1 MDEVVRRGYLRA
13 LGVTVWEPRFGLGP
27 GGEEANP
34 VDRTPAPD
42 AAANPVQASASSQ
55 TSGVGE
61 TFGGADIP
69 PASGRGARPPPGL
82 DDQGVAQE
90 PDDEGAMF
98 EAYQSWARMGDDPMD
113 DGLDEEKAEDVAT
126 MDWDRLMGAVAA
138 CRACGLCET
147 RTQTVFGVG
156 DRNADLLVIGEAPGA
171 DEDRLGEPFVGR
183 AGQLLTPMLGAIG
196 LSRDQ
201 VYITN
206 VLKCRPP
213 GNRDPKPEEIQRCE
227 GYLRRQVALIRP
239 RVILAVGRIAAQSL
253 LRTDEPLGR
262 LRGRWLTFG
271 TASIPLRVTYHPAY
285 LLRSPEQ
292 KAKAW
297 EDLLEVRRRMTNISS
312 V

>member
-13 LGVTVWEPRFGLGP
+13 LGVSVWEPRFGPAP
-27 GGEEANP
+27 GSDEVRSGDP
-34 VDRTPAPD
+34 TPAPD
-42 AAANPVQASASSQ
+42 AEANPVQASASRLA
-55 TSGVGE
+55 SGVGE
-61 TFGGADIP
+61 TLGGAGVP
-69 PASGRGARPPPGL
+69 PAGERDARPPQNR
-82 DDQGVAQE
+82 DDQDAAQA
-90 PDDEGAMF
+90 PDDDGAMF
-98 EAYQSWARMGDDPMD
+98 EAYQSWARMGADSMD
-113 DGLDEEKAEDVAT
+113 EGLDEETAEVAT
-126 MDWDRLMGAVAA
+126 LDWDPLMAAVAA

-156 DRNADLLVIGEAPGA
+156 HRDADLLVIGEAPGA
-171 DEDRLGEPFVGR
+171 DEDRQGEPFVGR
-183 AGQLLTPMLGAIG
+183 AGQLLTPMLAAIG
-196 LSRDQ
+196 LSREQ

-227 GYLRRQVALIRP
+227 GYLQRQVALIRP
-239 RVILAVGRIAAQSL
+239 RVILAVGRISAQSL
-253 LRTDEPLGR
+253 LRTDEPVGR

-271 TASIPLRVTYHPAY
+271 AASIPLRVTYHPAY

-297 EDLLEVRRRMTNISS
+297 EDLLEVRRKMTNISS